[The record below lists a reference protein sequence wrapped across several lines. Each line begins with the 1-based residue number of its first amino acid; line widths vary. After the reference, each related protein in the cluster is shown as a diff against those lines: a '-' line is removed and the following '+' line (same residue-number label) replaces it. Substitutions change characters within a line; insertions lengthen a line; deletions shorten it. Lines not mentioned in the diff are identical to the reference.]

1 MNYNWFWLIIKSY
14 KMELINRET
23 FIKHWKTVQHL
34 DEMQG
39 GLEGRKHNERL
50 ICSFNRGRRY
60 QFCRTASVQQSAAM
74 EVL

>member
-14 KMELINRET
+14 KMGLINRET
-23 FIKHWKTVQHL
+23 FIKQWENAQAL
-34 DEMQG
+34 DDLQG

-50 ICSFNRGRRY
+50 IYSFSRGIHRWYRWP
-60 QFCRTASVQQSAAM
+60 VVIQQPPAM